1 MVSTYMMNL
10 FKLARD
16 NGIFCQYDDS
26 EVTKDAERRSGATS
40 QGKTAK
46 FGSTDDSEKSSLLL
60 VDEPDEPA
68 SNK

>member
-1 MVSTYMMNL
+1 MVSTYMINL

-26 EVTKDAERRSGATS
+26 EVTMDAERRSRAAS
-40 QGKTAK
+40 QGETAK
-46 FGSTDDSEKSSLLL
+46 LGSVDDSEKSSLPL
-60 VDEPDEPA
+60 VDETDEPA